1 MQAFLKQY
9 FLSRIF
15 LERLISVIGMIIVVI
30 IARDFA
36 VFFLTA
42 FLCAY
47 LFHEAA
53 QWTQSHLHTLA
64 KKIPKQFTETVLW
77 L

>member
-1 MQAFLKQY
+1 MRDFLKQY
-9 FLSRIF
+9 LLSRLF
-15 LERLISVIGMIIVVI
+15 LERLISVIGMIVIVI

-53 QWTQSHLHTLA
+53 QWSQEHLHTLA
-64 KKIPKQFTETVLW
+64 KKGPKQFRESILW